1 MYIAVYTKKVLI
13 CPTSALHVSTFSL
26 IALLTKPPLQR
37 FRTCFLTQHYGQQQ
51 KTPEV
56 FYEENNNIVGI
67 SVAIGDS
74 SMSILQAGA
83 ILGQCEGAYESS
95 EFDKGK
101 VTWFSIHD
109 DKGGV
114 IETTYDPHA

>member
-1 MYIAVYTKKVLI
+1 MSNISFARFNI
-13 CPTSALHVSTFSL
+13 QFDSSANEASITEIQDMLFNA
-26 IALLTKPPLQR
+26 ALWATAED
-37 FRTCFLTQHYGQQQ
+37 
-51 KTPEV
+51 PEV

-74 SMSILQAGA
+74 SMSILEAGA

-114 IETTYDPHA
+114 IETTYDPNA